1 MTEDRSFRD
10 LYADLNDL
18 EGTELVRELRG
29 LKDSVYTLDEN
40 FEDLNEMDV
49 WFQKQ
54 GFQIQPMDRLG
65 QLEPFQR
72 EYLRRLH
79 NYLTSVYSLIKHTQR
94 INNNF
99 GSNTFQSLYTE
110 ELGSRGLMERG
121 EFLRQLRH
129 YTQKRKLPPI
139 DVTLIQE
146 EEDGVRFAIVVL
158 KSELMDWNEWNDDA
172 KEYLR
177 TVPNEVDIQI
187 EVRQYHEKVGRFYE
201 WYFEEIQ
208 KDCTELMAKR
218 SAVMYKIEQKRSKLF
233 GGLSNS

>member
-1 MTEDRSFRD
+1 MTDENSFRD
-10 LYADLNDL
+10 LYSDLNEL

-29 LKDSVYTLDEN
+29 LKNSVYTLDEN
-40 FEDLNEMDV
+40 FDDLNEMDV
-49 WFQKQ
+49 WFQNQ
-54 GFQIQPMDRLG
+54 GLQVQPMDRLG
-65 QLEPFQR
+65 HLEPFQR

-99 GSNTFQSLYTE
+99 GSDTFQSQYTD
-110 ELGSRGLMERG
+110 ELGSRNLTERG

-139 DVTLIQE
+139 EVSLLQE
-146 EEDGVRFAIVVL
+146 DDGVRFAIVVP
-158 KSELMDWNEWNDDA
+158 KSELMDWDEWNEEA
-172 KEYLR
+172 EEYLE
-177 TVPNEVDIQI
+177 TVPDEVDIQI
-187 EVRQYHEKVGRFYE
+187 EVRQYHEKVGGFYE

-218 SAVMYKIEQKRSKLF
+218 SAVMYKIEQKRSELF
-233 GGLSNS
+233 DGLSGS

>member
-1 MTEDRSFRD
+1 MTDDNSFRD
-10 LYADLNDL
+10 LYSDLNEM
-18 EGTELVRELRG
+18 EGTKLVRELRG

-40 FEDLNEMDV
+40 FDDLNEMDV
-49 WFQKQ
+49 WFQNQ

-99 GSNTFQSLYTE
+99 GSDTFQSEYTA
-110 ELGSRGLMERG
+110 ELGARNLTERG

-139 DVTLIQE
+139 EVTLLQE
-146 EEDGVRFAIVVL
+146 DGGVRFAIVVP
-158 KSELMDWNEWNDDA
+158 KTELMDWDEWNEDA
-172 KEYLR
+172 EEYLE
-177 TVPNEVDIQI
+177 TVPDEVDIQI
-187 EVRQYHEKVGRFYE
+187 EVRKYHEKVGGFYE
-201 WYFEEIQ
+201 WYFGEIQ

-218 SAVMYKIEQKRSKLF
+218 SAVMYKIEEKRSELF
-233 GGLSNS
+233 DGLSG